1 MCYDNYPENNK
12 YHRKKI
18 LQTTKGLFYLAV
30 CRICS
35 VIFVFKCSIFTYTH
49 FQIISASCNIM
60 TALLRSLNPRIHSDD
75 EEDEVT

>member
-35 VIFVFKCSIFTYTH
+35 VIFVLNVQYLRTPIFKL
-49 FQIISASCNIM
+49 FQ
-60 TALLRSLNPRIHSDD
+60 LR
-75 EEDEVT
+75 VTL